1 MTEMFFLL
9 YIIFK
14 KKKRRV
20 LSTFKKLHCIFGPAG
35 RCSVFYKLR
44 CCSLRLPGTPV
55 AAARQSP
62 LASHSP
68 TKTRVNSDWTGRKYS
83 SFLVLHFFFDFHSA
97 SSAQTTPSKLLQLN
111 PQPSHF
117 PNSGEI
123 QFTHCQVDIP
133 MMLITSLA
141 CLVFS

>member
-1 MTEMFFLL
+1 MKSTHFYTVFTHVRRNNNT
-9 YIIFK
+9 YIAFK
-14 KKKRRV
+14 R
-20 LSTFKKLHCIFGPAG
+20 LHCIFGPAG

-62 LASHSP
+62 LASHSNQDP
-68 TKTRVNSDWTGRKYS
+68 CQLGRKYS